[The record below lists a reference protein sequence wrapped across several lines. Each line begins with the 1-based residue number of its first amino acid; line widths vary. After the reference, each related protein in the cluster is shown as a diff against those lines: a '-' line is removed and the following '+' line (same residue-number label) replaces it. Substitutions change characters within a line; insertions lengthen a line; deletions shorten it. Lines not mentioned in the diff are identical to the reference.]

1 MEKLV
6 HVPLGAYSKIIQ
18 ARKSSR
24 IGTVGRFAD
33 SGCDCK
39 LSTDTFAGQPWC
51 VMAGFVLVL
60 IPTAAVFLLFQKV
73 ILRGIVLPSM
83 K

>member
-1 MEKLV
+1 MPRDAIYGLSLHKFSG
-6 HVPLGAYSKIIQ
+6 PPP
-18 ARKSSR
+18 
-24 IGTVGRFAD
+24 D

-73 ILRGIVLPSM
+73 ILRSIVLPSM

>member
-1 MEKLV
+1 MCRWAHILR
-6 HVPLGAYSKIIQ
+6 LFRRGSQ
-18 ARKSSR
+18 AESALSP
-24 IGTVGRFAD
+24 D

-51 VMAGFVLVL
+51 VMAGFVLVS

-73 ILRGIVLPSM
+73 ILRSIVLPSM